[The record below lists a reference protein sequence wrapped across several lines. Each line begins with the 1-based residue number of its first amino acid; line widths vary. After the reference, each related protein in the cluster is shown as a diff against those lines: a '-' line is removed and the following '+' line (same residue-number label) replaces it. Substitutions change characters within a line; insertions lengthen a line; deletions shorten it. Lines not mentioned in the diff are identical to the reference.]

1 MNAPMRLCLR
11 MGDNAL
17 VLGQRNG
24 EWCGHAPVLEEDI
37 ALANM
42 ALDLIGQV
50 QLWYGLAGELEGKGR
65 KPDNFAYLRGERG
78 FLNALLVEQPNTD
91 FAYTLM
97 RQYLFDAWHLGMLEA
112 LSKSGEERVAAI
124 AAKASKEARYHLDRS
139 RDLVIRLGDGSAES
153 HQRMQAAL
161 DWLWPYTGDLFA
173 EIPEAGELEAA
184 GVEVDMDELRRR
196 WLDETGR
203 TLRAAALS
211 SPEDGFQHSGSMT
224 GVHTEHLGY
233 LLADLQY
240 LQRAYPGC
248 NW

>member
-1 MNAPMRLCLR
+1 MRLCLR

-42 ALDLIGQV
+42 ALDLIGQA
-50 QLWYGLAGELEGKGR
+50 QLWYGLAGEIEGNGNTA
-65 KPDNFAYLRGERG
+65 DDFAYRRGERE

-97 RQYLFDAWHLGMLEA
+97 RQYLFDAWHLPMLEA
-112 LSKSGEERVAAI
+112 LAQAGEARVAAI
-124 AAKASKEARYHLDRS
+124 AAKASKEVRYHLDRS
-139 RDLVIRLGDGSAES
+139 RDLVIRLGDGSPES

-161 DWLWPYTGDLFA
+161 DWLWPYTGDLNAQFPQGDA
-173 EIPEAGELEAA
+173 LAA
-184 GVEVDMDELRRR
+184 ASIDIDMDDIRSR
-196 WLDETGR
+196 WLGETVR
-203 TLRAAALS
+203 TFSLATLGA
-211 SPEDGFQHSGSMT
+211 PDDGHQHSGSLD
-224 GVHTEHLGY
+224 GIHSEHLGY
-233 LLADLQY
+233 LLAELQF